1 MATKGGNITTN
12 GTGFREGVS
21 GLDILNALRSSL
33 PSQYATR
40 IPKATRDNLAEYGQ
54 ALKDYPVIMNK
65 WVNVLVNKIGLTVI
79 KNKMWNNKLAEFQ
92 RGDLPVGSTVEE
104 IFVDV
109 VKAKTYVEEPAS
121 DNLGDVFAVNKPD
134 VKVRYHVVNSQLVYP
149 ISISKVNLL
158 QAFNN
163 LPAFEDF
170 ISKVFES
177 VYASANLDEY
187 LQTKQLIQFYMNND
201 SINRFYD
208 VEVDAV
214 VDEDT
219 AKALA
224 TQIRSYSNKIEFM
237 SAKYNYAGVTT
248 HTPKEDQV
256 LLLNSDTEAFMD
268 VNVLAYA
275 FNMEKADPASIV
287 SKVVTLDDFGDD
299 DSTTVAILV
308 DRDWFMIYSQLYQM
322 EEQNNALHLY
332 FNRFL
337 HIWKIYSTSEFAN
350 AIRFTTSEI
359 ERPLTLTPD
368 EATIN
373 AGETLQLE
381 TNLPATFEIDTV
393 GVDEGTTVSSGGLLT
408 IAEAEDVTEIEVTA
422 TSKGDETNTA
432 TGTYTIVPAPA
443 ESNSDSK

>member
-1 MATKGGNITTN
+1 MATKTN
-12 GTGFREGVS
+12 LKTSGTGLRDGVN
-21 GLDILNALRSSL
+21 GIDVLNALRSAL
-33 PSQYATR
+33 PTQYQTR
-40 IPKATRDNLAEYGQ
+40 IPKATRDNLAEYGN

-109 VKAKTYVEEPAS
+109 VKAKTYTEEPES
-121 DNLGDVFAVNKPD
+121 GNLADVFAVNKPD
-134 VKVRYHVVNSQLVYP
+134 VKVRFHVVNSQLVYP
-149 ISISKVNLL
+149 ISISKVNIL

-170 ISKVFES
+170 LTKVFES

-187 LQTKQLIQFYMNND
+187 LQTKQLIQFYMTND

-214 VDEDT
+214 DDEES

-224 TQIRSYSNKIEFM
+224 TQIRSYSNKLEFM

-256 LLLNSDTEAFMD
+256 LLLNTETEAYMD

-287 SKVVTLDDFGDD
+287 SKVVTLDDFGDND
-299 DSTTVAILV
+299 TTTVAILV
-308 DRDWFMIYSQLYQM
+308 DRDWFMIYNQLYQM
-322 EEQNNALHLY
+322 EEQDNALHLY

-337 HIWKIYSTSEFAN
+337 HIWKVYSTSEFAN
-350 AIRFTTSEI
+350 AIRFTTDEI
-359 ERPLTLTPD
+359 ERPLTITPST
-368 EATIN
+368 ATID
-373 AGETLQLE
+373 AGDTLQLE
-381 TNLPATFEIDTV
+381 TNYPASFAIITQ
-393 GVDEGTTVSSGGLLT
+393 GVDEGTTVTSGGLLT
-408 IAEAEDVTEIEVTA
+408 IADEEDVTSIKVTA
-422 TSKGDETNTA
+422 TSKGDNTNTA

-443 ESNSDSK
+443 ESDSDSR

>member
-1 MATKGGNITTN
+1 MATNLKTA
-12 GTGFREGVS
+12 GTGLKNSVN
-21 GLDILNALRSSL
+21 GLDVLNAIRSSL
-33 PSQYATR
+33 PSQYQTR
-40 IPKATRDNLAEYGQ
+40 IPQATRENLAEYGN
-54 ALKDYPVIMNK
+54 ALRDYPVIMNK

-92 RGDLPVGSTVEE
+92 RGDLPVGSTIEE

-109 VKAKTYVEEPAS
+109 VKAKTYTEEPES
-121 DNLGDVFAVNKPD
+121 NNLGDVFAVNKPD

-149 ISISKVNLL
+149 ISISKVNIL

-187 LQTKQLIQFYMNND
+187 LQTKQLIQFYMTND

-208 VEVDAV
+208 VEVSAV
-214 VDEDT
+214 SDEAT

-224 TQIRSYSNKIEFM
+224 TQIRSYSNKLEFM

-275 FNMEKADPASIV
+275 FNMEKSDPASVV
-287 SKVVTLDDFGDD
+287 SKVVTLDDFGDG

-359 ERPLTLTPD
+359 ERPLTITPST
-368 EATIN
+368 ATIN
-373 AGETLQLE
+373 AGEKLQLE
-381 TNLPATFEIDTV
+381 TNLPATFAITTS
-393 GVDEGTTVSSGGLLT
+393 GIDEGTTVSSTGLLT
-408 IAEAEDVTEIEVTA
+408 IAEAEDVTSIVVTA
-422 TSKGDETNTA
+422 TSTGDNTNTA

-443 ESNSDSK
+443 EDSNS

>member
-1 MATKGGNITTN
+1 MATKSGNIVTS
-12 GTGFREGVS
+12 GTGLRDGVT
-21 GLDILNALRSSL
+21 GLDVLNALRSSL
-33 PSQYATR
+33 PSQYQSRIPVATR
-40 IPKATRDNLAEYGQ
+40 QNLAQYGQ
-54 ALKDYPVIMNK
+54 ALRDYPVIMNK

-109 VKAKTYVEEPAS
+109 VKAKTYTEEPAS
-121 DNLGDVFAVNKPD
+121 GNLGDVFAVNKPD

-149 ISISKVNLL
+149 ISISKVNIL

-170 ISKVFES
+170 ISKIFES

-187 LQTKQLIQFYMNND
+187 LQTKQLIQFFMTND

-208 VEVDAV
+208 VEVSAV
-214 VDEDT
+214 TNEAT

-287 SKVVTLDDFGDD
+287 SKVVTLDDFGDG

-359 ERPLTLTPD
+359 ERPLTLTPST
-368 EATIN
+368 ATIN

-381 TNLPATFEIDTV
+381 TNYPATFAIITSGIDS
-393 GVDEGTTVSSGGLLT
+393 GTTVSDTGLLT
-408 IAEAEDVTEIEVTA
+408 IADDEDVTQIKVTA
-422 TSKGDETNTA
+422 TSTGDNTNTV

-443 ESNSDSK
+443 ESNS

>member
-1 MATKGGNITTN
+1 MATKTN
-12 GTGFREGVS
+12 LKTSGTGLRDDVNGIKV
-21 GLDILNALRSSL
+21 LNALRSAL
-33 PSQYATR
+33 PTQYQTR
-40 IPKATRDNLAEYGQ
+40 IPKATRDNLAEYGN

-109 VKAKTYVEEPAS
+109 VKAKTYTEEPES
-121 DNLGDVFAVNKPD
+121 GNLADVFAVNKPD
-134 VKVRYHVVNSQLVYP
+134 VKVRFHVVNSQLVYP
-149 ISISKVNLL
+149 ISISKVNIL

-170 ISKVFES
+170 LTKVFES

-187 LQTKQLIQFYMNND
+187 LQTKQLIQFYMTND

-214 VDEDT
+214 DDEES

-224 TQIRSYSNKIEFM
+224 TQIRSYSNKLEFM

-256 LLLNSDTEAFMD
+256 LLLNTETEAYMD

-287 SKVVTLDDFGDD
+287 SKVVTLDDFGDND
-299 DSTTVAILV
+299 TTTVAILV
-308 DRDWFMIYSQLYQM
+308 DRDWFMIYNQLYQM
-322 EEQNNALHLY
+322 EEQDNALHLY

-337 HIWKIYSTSEFAN
+337 HIWKVYSTSEFAN
-350 AIRFTTSEI
+350 AIRFTTDEI
-359 ERPLTLTPD
+359 ERPLTITPST
-368 EATIN
+368 ATID
-373 AGETLQLE
+373 AGDTLQLE
-381 TNLPATFEIDTV
+381 TNYPASFAIITQ
-393 GVDEGTTVSSGGLLT
+393 GVDEGTTVTSGGLLT
-408 IAEAEDVTEIEVTA
+408 IADEEDVTSIKVTA
-422 TSKGDETNTA
+422 TSTGDNTNTA

-443 ESNSDSK
+443 ESDSDSR

>member
-1 MATKGGNITTN
+1 MATNLKTAGTGLKN
-12 GTGFREGVS
+12 GTT
-21 GLDILNALRSSL
+21 GLDVLNALRNAL
-33 PSQYATR
+33 PSNYANR
-40 IPKATRDNLAEYGQ
+40 IPEATKESLSAYGK

-104 IFVDV
+104 IFIDV
-109 VKAKTYVEEPAS
+109 VKAKTYTEEPAS

-134 VKVRYHVVNSQLVYP
+134 VKVRFHIVNSQLVYP
-149 ISISKVNLL
+149 ISISKVNIL

-170 ISKVFES
+170 LTKVFES

-187 LQTKQLIQFYMNND
+187 LQTKQLIQFYATSD
-201 SINRFYD
+201 SINRFFD
-208 VEVDAV
+208 VEVSAV
-214 VDEDT
+214 SDEAT

-224 TQIRSYSNKIEFM
+224 TKIRAYSNKLEFM
-237 SAKYNYAGVTT
+237 SNKYNYAGVTT

-256 LLLNSDTEAFMD
+256 LLINTDTEAYMD

-275 FNMEKADPASIV
+275 FNMEKADPSAIV
-287 SKVVTLDDFGDD
+287 SKVVTLDDFGSDED
-299 DSTTVAILV
+299 TATQAILV

-337 HIWKIYSTSEFAN
+337 HIWKVYSTSEFAN
-350 AIRFTTSEI
+350 AVRFTT
-359 ERPLTLTPD
+359 TPVVNED
-368 EATIN
+368 SGSGNESGT
-373 AGETLQLE
+373 GE
-381 TNLPATFEIDTV
+381 
-393 GVDEGTTVSSGGLLT
+393 
-408 IAEAEDVTEIEVTA
+408 
-422 TSKGDETNTA
+422 
-432 TGTYTIVPAPA
+432 
-443 ESNSDSK
+443 

>member
-1 MATKGGNITTN
+1 MATNIKTS
-12 GTGFREGVS
+12 GTGLKSGVS
-21 GLDILNALRSSL
+21 GIDVLNALRSSL
-33 PSQYATR
+33 PSQYQTR
-40 IPKATRDNLAEYGQ
+40 IPQATRENLADYGN
-54 ALKDYPVIMNK
+54 ALRDYPVIMNK

-92 RGDLPVGSTVEE
+92 RGDLPVGSTIEE

-109 VKAKTYVEEPAS
+109 VKAKTYAEEPES
-121 DNLGDVFAVNKPD
+121 GNLGDVFAVNKPD

-149 ISISKVNLL
+149 ISISKVNIL

-170 ISKVFES
+170 ISKIFES

-187 LQTKQLIQFYMNND
+187 LQTKQLIQFYMTND

-208 VEVDAV
+208 VEVSAV
-214 VDEDT
+214 TNEAT

-224 TQIRSYSNKIEFM
+224 TQIRAYSNKIEFM

-256 LLLNSDTEAFMD
+256 LLLNSDTEAYMD

-275 FNMEKADPASIV
+275 FNMEKADVSAVV
-287 SKVVTLDDFGDD
+287 SKVVTLDDFGDG

-359 ERPLTLTPD
+359 ERPLTITPD
-368 EATIN
+368 EATID

-381 TNLPATFEIDTV
+381 TNYPATFAITTA
-393 GVDEGTTVSSGGLLT
+393 GVDSGTTVSETGLLT
-408 IAEAEDVTEIEVTA
+408 IADDEDVTEIEVTA
-422 TSKGDETNTA
+422 TSTGDNTNTA

-443 ESNSDSK
+443 ESNNR

>member
-1 MATKGGNITTN
+1 MAKSTSLKTN
-12 GTGFREGVS
+12 GTGLRNNVNGIDV
-21 GLDILNALRSSL
+21 LNALRNAL
-33 PSQYATR
+33 PTSYASRIPQATR
-40 IPKATRDNLAEYGQ
+40 ENLAEYGN
-54 ALKDYPVIMNK
+54 ALREYPVIMNK

-109 VKAKTYVEEPAS
+109 VKAKTYSEEPETG
-121 DNLGDVFAVNKPD
+121 NLADVFAINKPD
-134 VKVRYHVVNSQLVYP
+134 VKVRFHIVNSQLVYP
-149 ISISKVNLL
+149 ISISKVNIL

-170 ISKVFES
+170 LTKVFES

-187 LQTKQLIQFYMNND
+187 LQTKQLIQFYLTND

-208 VEVDAV
+208 IEVSAV
-214 VDEDT
+214 SDEST

-224 TQIRSYSNKIEFM
+224 TTIRAYSNKLEFM

-256 LLLNSDTEAFMD
+256 LLLNTDTEAYMD

-275 FNMEKADPASIV
+275 FNMEKADPSAVV

-359 ERPLTLTPD
+359 ERPLTITPD

-373 AGETLQLE
+373 AGESLQLT
-381 TNLPATFEIDTV
+381 TNLPATFAITTV
-393 GVDEGTTVSSGGLLT
+393 GVDEGTTITSGGLLT
-408 IAEAEDVTEIEVTA
+408 IAEAEDLTEIEITA
-422 TSKGDETNTA
+422 TSTGDNTNTA

-443 ESNSDSK
+443 TNDSDSR

>member
-1 MATKGGNITTN
+1 MAGSTNLKTDGTGLKNGVTGLDVLKAIRNALPANYANRIPEATK
-12 GTGFREGVS
+12 
-21 GLDILNALRSSL
+21 
-33 PSQYATR
+33 
-40 IPKATRDNLAEYGQ
+40 DNLAEYAQ

-104 IFVDV
+104 IFVDL
-109 VKAKTYVEEPAS
+109 VKAKTYTDEPAS

-134 VKVRYHVVNSQLVYP
+134 VKVRFHIVNSQLVYP
-149 ISISKVNLL
+149 ISISKVNIL

-170 ISKVFES
+170 LSKVFES

-187 LQTKQLIQFYMNND
+187 LQTKQLIQFYATND
-201 SINRFYD
+201 DINRFFD
-208 VEVDAV
+208 VEVSAV
-214 VDEDT
+214 SDEAT

-224 TQIRSYSNKIEFM
+224 TKIRAYSNKLEFM
-237 SAKYNYAGVTT
+237 SNKYNYAGVTT

-256 LLLNSDTEAFMD
+256 LLINTDTEAYMD

-275 FNMEKADPASIV
+275 FNMEKADPSAIV
-287 SKVVTLDDFGDD
+287 SKGVTLDDFGDESD
-299 DSTTVAILV
+299 TATQAILV

-337 HIWKIYSTSEFAN
+337 HIWKVYSTSEFAN
-350 AIRFTTSEI
+350 AVRFTT
-359 ERPLTLTPD
+359 TPVVN
-368 EATIN
+368 E
-373 AGETLQLE
+373 
-381 TNLPATFEIDTV
+381 
-393 GVDEGTTVSSGGLLT
+393 
-408 IAEAEDVTEIEVTA
+408 
-422 TSKGDETNTA
+422 
-432 TGTYTIVPAPA
+432 
-443 ESNSDSK
+443 ESNDGE

>member
-1 MATKGGNITTN
+1 MATNLKTA
-12 GTGFREGVS
+12 GTGLKNSVN
-21 GLDILNALRSSL
+21 GLDVLNAIRSSL
-33 PSQYATR
+33 PSQYQTR
-40 IPKATRDNLAEYGQ
+40 IPQATRENLAEYGN
-54 ALKDYPVIMNK
+54 ALRDYPVIMNK

-92 RGDLPVGSTVEE
+92 RGDLPVGSTIEE

-109 VKAKTYVEEPAS
+109 VKAKTYTEEPES
-121 DNLGDVFAVNKPD
+121 NNLGDVFAVNKPD

-149 ISISKVNLL
+149 ISISKVNIL

-187 LQTKQLIQFYMNND
+187 LQTKQLIQFYMTND

-208 VEVDAV
+208 VEVSAV
-214 VDEDT
+214 SDEAT

-224 TQIRSYSNKIEFM
+224 TQIRSYSNKLEFM

-275 FNMEKADPASIV
+275 FNMEKSDPASVV
-287 SKVVTLDDFGDD
+287 SKVVTLDDFGDG

-359 ERPLTLTPD
+359 ERPLTITPST
-368 EATIN
+368 ATIN

-381 TNLPATFEIDTV
+381 TNLPATFAITTQ
-393 GVDEGTTVSSGGLLT
+393 GVDEGTTVSNTGLLT
-408 IAEAEDVTEIEVTA
+408 IAEAEDVTSIVVTA
-422 TSKGDETNTA
+422 TSTGDNTNTA
-432 TGTYTIVPAPA
+432 TGTYTIVPA
-443 ESNSDSK
+443 EDSNS

>member
-1 MATKGGNITTN
+1 MAGNLKTN
-12 GTGFREGVS
+12 GTGLKSGTT
-21 GLDILNALRSSL
+21 GLDVLNAIRSAL
-33 PSQYATR
+33 PSNYSNR
-40 IPKATRDNLAEYGQ
+40 IPEATKENLQAYGK

-65 WVNVLVNKIGLTVI
+65 WVNVLINKIGLTVI

-121 DNLGDVFAVNKPD
+121 DNLADVFAVNKPD
-134 VKVRYHVVNSQLVYP
+134 VKVRFHIVNSQLVYP
-149 ISISKVNLL
+149 ISISKVNIL

-170 ISKVFES
+170 LSKVFES

-187 LQTKQLIQFYMNND
+187 LQTKQLIQLYATND
-201 SINRFYD
+201 SINRFFD
-208 VEVDAV
+208 VEVSAV
-214 VDEDT
+214 SDEAT

-224 TQIRSYSNKIEFM
+224 TKIRAYSNKLEFM
-237 SAKYNYAGVTT
+237 SNKYNYAGVTT

-256 LLLNSDTEAFMD
+256 LLINTDTEAYMD

-275 FNMEKADPASIV
+275 FNMEKADPSAIV
-287 SKVVTLDDFGDD
+287 SKVVTLDDFGDEED
-299 DSTTVAILV
+299 TATQAILV

-350 AIRFTTSEI
+350 AVRFTT
-359 ERPLTLTPD
+359 TPV
-368 EATIN
+368 IN
-373 AGETLQLE
+373 E
-381 TNLPATFEIDTV
+381 DT
-393 GVDEGTTVSSGGLLT
+393 
-408 IAEAEDVTEIEVTA
+408 
-422 TSKGDETNTA
+422 GDDTGDDTGTNTGDS
-432 TGTYTIVPAPA
+432 TGDNNTNTDG
-443 ESNSDSK
+443 E

>member
-1 MATKGGNITTN
+1 MATNLKTA
-12 GTGFREGVS
+12 GTGLKNSVS
-21 GLDILNALRSSL
+21 GLDVLNAIRSSL
-33 PSQYATR
+33 PSQYQTR
-40 IPKATRDNLAEYGQ
+40 IPQATRENLAEYGN
-54 ALKDYPVIMNK
+54 ALRDYPVIMNK

-92 RGDLPVGSTVEE
+92 RGDLPVGSTIEE

-109 VKAKTYVEEPAS
+109 VKAKTYTEEPETN
-121 DNLGDVFAVNKPD
+121 NLGDVFAVNKPD

-149 ISISKVNLL
+149 ISISKVNIL

-187 LQTKQLIQFYMNND
+187 LQTKQLIQFYMTND

-208 VEVDAV
+208 VEVSAV
-214 VDEDT
+214 SDEAT

-224 TQIRSYSNKIEFM
+224 TQIRAYSNKIEFM

-256 LLLNSDTEAFMD
+256 LLLNSDTEAYMD

-275 FNMEKADPASIV
+275 FNMEKADPSAVV
-287 SKVVTLDDFGDD
+287 SKVVTLDDFGDG

-359 ERPLTLTPD
+359 ERPLTITPST
-368 EATIN
+368 ATIN

-381 TNLPATFEIDTV
+381 TNLEATFAITTQ
-393 GVDEGTTVSSGGLLT
+393 GVDEGTTVSSTGLLT
-408 IAEAEDVTEIEVTA
+408 IAEAEDVTSIVVTA
-422 TSKGDETNTA
+422 TSTGDSTNTA
-432 TGTYTIVPAPA
+432 TGTYTIVPA
-443 ESNSDSK
+443 ESDSNS

>member
-1 MATKGGNITTN
+1 MATNLKTA
-12 GTGFREGVS
+12 GTGLKNSVN
-21 GLDILNALRSSL
+21 GLDVLNAIRSSL
-33 PSQYATR
+33 PSQYQTR
-40 IPKATRDNLAEYGQ
+40 IPQATRENLAEYGN
-54 ALKDYPVIMNK
+54 ALRDYPVIMNK

-92 RGDLPVGSTVEE
+92 RGDLPVGSTIEE

-109 VKAKTYVEEPAS
+109 VKAKTYTEEPES
-121 DNLGDVFAVNKPD
+121 NNLGDVFAVNKPD

-149 ISISKVNLL
+149 ISISKVNIL

-187 LQTKQLIQFYMNND
+187 LQTKQLIQFYMTND

-208 VEVDAV
+208 VEVSAV
-214 VDEDT
+214 SDEAT

-224 TQIRSYSNKIEFM
+224 TQIRSYSNKLEFM

-275 FNMEKADPASIV
+275 FNMEKSDPASVV
-287 SKVVTLDDFGDD
+287 SKVVTLDDFGDG

-359 ERPLTLTPD
+359 ERPLTITPST
-368 EATIN
+368 ATIN

-381 TNLPATFEIDTV
+381 TNLPATFAITTQ
-393 GVDEGTTVSSGGLLT
+393 GVDEGTTVSSTGLLT
-408 IAEAEDVTEIEVTA
+408 IAEAEDVTSIVVTA
-422 TSKGDETNTA
+422 TSTGDNTNTA
-432 TGTYTIVPAPA
+432 TGTYTIVPA
-443 ESNSDSK
+443 ESDSNS

>member
-1 MATKGGNITTN
+1 MATNLKTS
-12 GTGFREGVS
+12 GTGLKANINGIDV
-21 GLDILNALRSSL
+21 LNALRSSL
-33 PSQYATR
+33 PSQYQTR
-40 IPKATRDNLAEYGQ
+40 IPQATRTNLAQYGN
-54 ALKDYPVIMNK
+54 ALRDYPVIMNK

-92 RGDLPVGSTVEE
+92 RGDLPVGSTIEE

-109 VKAKTYVEEPAS
+109 VKAKTYAEEPES
-121 DNLGDVFAVNKPD
+121 GNLGDVFAVNKPD

-149 ISISKVNLL
+149 ISISKVNIL

-187 LQTKQLIQFYMNND
+187 LQTKQLIQFYMTND

-208 VEVDAV
+208 VEVSAV
-214 VDEDT
+214 NSEAT

-275 FNMEKADPASIV
+275 FNMEKADPSAIV
-287 SKVVTLDDFGDD
+287 NKVVTLDDFGDG

-359 ERPLTLTPD
+359 ERPLTITPST
-368 EATIN
+368 ATID
-373 AGETLQLE
+373 AGDTLQLE
-381 TNLPATFEIDTV
+381 TNYPATFAIITQ
-393 GVDEGTTVSSGGLLT
+393 GVDSGTTVSNTGLLT
-408 IAEAEDVTEIEVTA
+408 IADDEDVTTIKVTA
-422 TSKGDETNTA
+422 TSSGDNTNTA

-443 ESNSDSK
+443 ENNNNR

>member
-1 MATKGGNITTN
+1 MATNLKTA
-12 GTGFREGVS
+12 GTGLRNSVN
-21 GLDILNALRSSL
+21 GLDVLNAIRSSL
-33 PSQYATR
+33 PSQYQTR
-40 IPKATRDNLAEYGQ
+40 IPQATRENLAEYGN
-54 ALKDYPVIMNK
+54 ALRDYPVIMNK

-92 RGDLPVGSTVEE
+92 RGDLPVGSTIEE

-109 VKAKTYVEEPAS
+109 VKAKTYTEEPES
-121 DNLGDVFAVNKPD
+121 NNLGDVYAVNKPD

-149 ISISKVNLL
+149 ISISKVNIL

-187 LQTKQLIQFYMNND
+187 LQTKQLIQFYMTND
-201 SINRFYD
+201 NINRFYD
-208 VEVDAV
+208 VEVSAV
-214 VDEDT
+214 SDEAT

-224 TQIRSYSNKIEFM
+224 TQIRSYSNKLEFM

-275 FNMEKADPASIV
+275 FNMEKSDPASVV
-287 SKVVTLDDFGDD
+287 SKVVTLDDFGDG

-359 ERPLTLTPD
+359 ERPLTITPST
-368 EATIN
+368 ATIN

-381 TNLPATFEIDTV
+381 TNLPATFAITTS
-393 GVDEGTTVSSGGLLT
+393 GVDEGTTVSSTGLLT
-408 IAEAEDVTEIEVTA
+408 IAEAEDVTSIVVTA
-422 TSKGDETNTA
+422 TSTGDNTNTA

-443 ESNSDSK
+443 EDSNS

>member
-1 MATKGGNITTN
+1 MATNLKTN
-12 GTGFREGVS
+12 GTGLKNSVN
-21 GLDILNALRSSL
+21 GLDVLNAIRNALPTTYSS
-33 PSQYATR
+33 R
-40 IPKATRDNLAEYGQ
+40 IPEATKENLAEYGN
-54 ALKDYPVIMNK
+54 ALKEYPVIMNK

-109 VKAKTYVEEPAS
+109 VKAKTYTEEPAS
-121 DNLGDVFAVNKPD
+121 DNLADVFAVNKPD
-134 VKVRYHVVNSQLVYP
+134 VKVRFHIVNSQLVYP
-149 ISISKVNLL
+149 ISISKVNIL

-170 ISKVFES
+170 LTKVFES

-187 LQTKQLIQFYMNND
+187 LQTKQLIQFYMTND
-201 SINRFYD
+201 SINRFFD

-214 VDEDT
+214 TDEDS

-224 TQIRSYSNKIEFM
+224 TTIRSYSNKLEFM

-256 LLLNSDTEAFMD
+256 LLLSSDTEALMS
-268 VNVLAYA
+268 VEVLAYA
-275 FNMEKADPASIV
+275 FNMEKADVNAVV
-287 SKVVTLDDFGDD
+287 SKVVTLDDFGDGD
-299 DSTTVAILV
+299 ESTIAILV

-350 AIRFTTSEI
+350 AIRFTTSVI
-359 ERPLTLTPD
+359 ESPLTITPST
-368 EATIN
+368 ATID
-373 AGETLQLE
+373 AGDTLQLE
-381 TNLPATFEIDTV
+381 TNYPATFAITTV
-393 GVDEGTTVSSGGLLT
+393 GVDSDTTVSETGLLS
-408 IAEAEDVTEIEVTA
+408 IADDEDVTTIKVTA
-422 TSKGDETNTA
+422 TSTGDNTNTA
-432 TGTYTIVPAPA
+432 EGTYTIVPAPA
-443 ESNSDSK
+443 ENNNNR

>member
-1 MATKGGNITTN
+1 MATKSGNIATS
-12 GTGFREGVS
+12 GTGLKSGVT
-21 GLDILNALRSSL
+21 GLDVLNALRSSL
-33 PSQYATR
+33 PSQYQTR
-40 IPKATRDNLAEYGQ
+40 IPQATRENLAEYGQ
-54 ALKDYPVIMNK
+54 ALRDYPVIMNK

-104 IFVDV
+104 IFVDL
-109 VKAKTYVEEPAS
+109 VKAKTYAEEPES

-134 VKVRYHVVNSQLVYP
+134 VKVRYHIVNSQLVYP
-149 ISISKVNLL
+149 ISISKVNIL

-187 LQTKQLIQFYMNND
+187 LQTKQLIQFYMTND

-208 VEVDAV
+208 VEVSAV
-214 VDEDT
+214 TDEAT

-275 FNMEKADPASIV
+275 FNMEKADPSAIV
-287 SKVVTLDDFGDD
+287 SKVVTLDDFGDG
-299 DSTTVAILV
+299 DSTTVALLV

-359 ERPLTLTPD
+359 ERPLTITPST
-368 EATIN
+368 ATIN

-381 TNLPATFEIDTV
+381 TNLPATFAITTQ
-393 GVDEGTTVSSGGLLT
+393 GVDEGTTVSSSGLLT
-408 IAEAEDVTEIEVTA
+408 IAEGEDVTSISVTA
-422 TSKGDETNTA
+422 TSTGDNTNTA
-432 TGTYTIVPAPA
+432 TGTYTIVPVSSG
-443 ESNSDSK
+443 E

>member
-1 MATKGGNITTN
+1 MATRNTN
-12 GTGFREGVS
+12 LKTDGTGLKNSVN
-21 GLDILNALRSSL
+21 GLTVLNAIRNSL
-33 PSQYATR
+33 PANYANR
-40 IPKATRDNLAEYGQ
+40 IPEATKENLASYAQ

-92 RGDLPVGSTVEE
+92 RGDLPVGSTIEE

-109 VKAKTYVEEPAS
+109 VKAKTYTEEPAS
-121 DNLGDVFAVNKPD
+121 NNLGDVFAVNKPD
-134 VKVRYHVVNSQLVYP
+134 VKVRFHIVNSQLVYP
-149 ISISKVNLL
+149 ISISKVNIL

-170 ISKVFES
+170 LSKVFES

-187 LQTKQLIQFYMNND
+187 LQTKQLIKFYATNSN
-201 SINRFYD
+201 INRFFD
-208 VEVDAV
+208 VAV
-214 VDEDT
+214 SAVSDEAT

-224 TQIRSYSNKIEFM
+224 TKIRAYSNKLEFM
-237 SAKYNYAGVTT
+237 SNKYNYAGVTT

-256 LLLNSDTEAFMD
+256 LLINTDTEAFMD

-275 FNMEKADPASIV
+275 FNMEKADPSAIV
-287 SKVVTLDDFGDD
+287 SKVVTLDDFGDESD
-299 DSTTVAILV
+299 TATQAILV

-337 HIWKIYSTSEFAN
+337 HIWKVYSTSEFAN
-350 AIRFTTSEI
+350 AVRFTTTVV
-359 ERPLTLTPD
+359 ERPLSITPST
-368 EATIN
+368 ATIN

-381 TNLPATFEIDTV
+381 TNLPATFAITTQ
-393 GVDEGTTVSSGGLLT
+393 GVDSGTTVSSTGLLT
-408 IAEAEDVTEIEVTA
+408 IAEGEDVTSITVTA
-422 TSKGDETNTA
+422 TSTGDNTNTA
-432 TGTYTIVPAPA
+432 TGTYTIVPVSSG
-443 ESNSDSK
+443 E

>member
-1 MATKGGNITTN
+1 MATKSGNIATS
-12 GTGFREGVS
+12 GTGLKAGIS
-21 GLDILNALRSSL
+21 GLDVLNALRTSL
-33 PSQYATR
+33 PSQYQTR
-40 IPKATRDNLAEYGQ
+40 IPVATRENLAAYGQ
-54 ALKDYPVIMNK
+54 ALRDYPVIMNK

-109 VKAKTYVEEPAS
+109 VKAKTYTEEPAS

-134 VKVRYHVVNSQLVYP
+134 VKVRYHIVNSQLVYP
-149 ISISKVNLL
+149 ISISKVNIL

-187 LQTKQLIQFYMNND
+187 LQTKQLIQFYMTND

-208 VEVDAV
+208 VEVSAV
-214 VDEDT
+214 TNEAT

-275 FNMEKADPASIV
+275 FNMEKADPSAIV
-287 SKVVTLDDFGDD
+287 SKVVTLDDFGDG

-359 ERPLTLTPD
+359 ERPLTITPST
-368 EATIN
+368 ATID
-373 AGETLQLE
+373 AGDTLQLE
-381 TNLPATFEIDTV
+381 TNYPATFAIITQ
-393 GVDEGTTVSSGGLLT
+393 GVDSDTTVSDTGLLT
-408 IAEAEDVTEIEVTA
+408 IADDEDVTTIKVTA
-422 TSKGDETNTA
+422 TSTGDNTNTA

-443 ESNSDSK
+443 ENNSR

>member
-1 MATKGGNITTN
+1 MAGNLRTN
-12 GTGFREGVS
+12 GTGLRS
-21 GLDILNALRSSL
+21 TTTGLDVLNAIRSALPSNYANRIPEATKENLQAYGNALR
-33 PSQYATR
+33 
-40 IPKATRDNLAEYGQ
+40 
-54 ALKDYPVIMNK
+54 DYPVIMNK
-65 WVNVLVNKIGLTVI
+65 WVNVLINKIGLTVI

-121 DNLGDVFAVNKPD
+121 DNLADVFAVNKPD
-134 VKVRYHVVNSQLVYP
+134 VKVRFHIVNSQLVYP
-149 ISISKVNLL
+149 ISISKVNIL

-170 ISKVFES
+170 LSKVFES

-187 LQTKQLIQFYMNND
+187 LQTKQLIQFYMTND
-201 SINRFYD
+201 DINRFYD

-214 VDEDT
+214 EDEAS

-224 TQIRSYSNKIEFM
+224 TTIRSYSNKLEFM
-237 SAKYNYAGVTT
+237 SNKYNYAGVTT

-256 LLLNSDTEAFMD
+256 LLINTDTEAYMD

-275 FNMEKADPASIV
+275 FNMEKADPSAIV
-287 SKVVTLDDFGDD
+287 SKVVTLDDFGDEED
-299 DSTTVAILV
+299 TTTQAILV

-337 HIWKIYSTSEFAN
+337 HIWKVYSTSEFAN
-350 AIRFTTSEI
+350 AVRFTTTII
-359 ERPLTLTPD
+359 ERPLSIAPST
-368 EATIN
+368 ATIN

-381 TNLPATFEIDTV
+381 TNLPATFEITTA
-393 GVDEGTTVSSGGLLT
+393 GVDEGTTVSSSGLLT
-408 IAEAEDVTEIEVTA
+408 IADDEDVTEIKVTA
-422 TSKGDETNTA
+422 TSTGDETNTA
-432 TGTYTIVPAPA
+432 TGTYTIVPAETDETDTPG
-443 ESNSDSK
+443 E

>member
-1 MATKGGNITTN
+1 MATNLKTS
-12 GTGFREGVS
+12 GTGLKADIN
-21 GLDILNALRSSL
+21 GLDVLNALRSSL
-33 PSQYATR
+33 PSQYQTR
-40 IPKATRDNLAEYGQ
+40 IPQATRENLASYGN

-92 RGDLPVGSTVEE
+92 RGDLPVGSTIEE

-109 VKAKTYVEEPAS
+109 VKAKTYAEEPES
-121 DNLGDVFAVNKPD
+121 GNLGDVFAVNKPD
-134 VKVRYHVVNSQLVYP
+134 VKVRYHIVNSQLVYP
-149 ISISKVNLL
+149 ISISKVNIL

-170 ISKVFES
+170 ISKIFES

-187 LQTKQLIQFYMNND
+187 LQTKQLIQFYMTND

-208 VEVDAV
+208 VEVSAV
-214 VDEDT
+214 TNEAT

-275 FNMEKADPASIV
+275 FNMEKADPSAIV
-287 SKVVTLDDFGDD
+287 NKVVTLDDFGDD
-299 DSTTVAILV
+299 DTTTVAILV

-359 ERPLTLTPD
+359 ERPLTITPST
-368 EATIN
+368 ATID
-373 AGETLQLE
+373 AGDTLQLE
-381 TNLPATFEIDTV
+381 TNYPATFAIITS
-393 GVDEGTTVSSGGLLT
+393 GVDSGTTVSETGLLT
-408 IAEAEDVTEIEVTA
+408 IADDEDVTSIKVTA
-422 TSKGDETNTA
+422 TSSGDNTNTA

-443 ESNSDSK
+443 ENNNNR

>member
-1 MATKGGNITTN
+1 MATKSGNIATN
-12 GTGFREGVS
+12 GTGLKAGVT
-21 GLDILNALRSSL
+21 GIDVLNALRSSL
-33 PSQYATR
+33 PSQYQTR
-40 IPKATRDNLAEYGQ
+40 IPVATRQNLASYGK
-54 ALKDYPVIMNK
+54 ALRDYPVIMNK

-109 VKAKTYVEEPAS
+109 VKAKTYTEEPETG
-121 DNLGDVFAVNKPD
+121 NLGDVFAVNKPD
-134 VKVRYHVVNSQLVYP
+134 VKVRYHIVNSQLVYP
-149 ISISKVNLL
+149 ISISKVNIL

-187 LQTKQLIQFYMNND
+187 LQTKQLIQFYMTND

-208 VEVDAV
+208 VEVSAV
-214 VDEDT
+214 TNEAT

-275 FNMEKADPASIV
+275 FNMEKADPSAIV
-287 SKVVTLDDFGDD
+287 SKVVTLDDFGDG

-359 ERPLTLTPD
+359 ERPLTITPST
-368 EATIN
+368 ATID
-373 AGETLQLE
+373 AGDTLQLE
-381 TNLPATFEIDTV
+381 TNYPATFAIITQ
-393 GVDEGTTVSSGGLLT
+393 GVDSDTTVSNTGLLT
-408 IAEAEDVTEIEVTA
+408 IADDEDVTEIKVTA
-422 TSKGDETNTA
+422 TSTGDNTNTA
-432 TGTYTIVPAPA
+432 TGTYTIVPAPS
-443 ESNSDSK
+443 ENNSR

>member
-1 MATKGGNITTN
+1 MATNLKTS
-12 GTGFREGVS
+12 GTGLKS
-21 GLDILNALRSSL
+21 DINGLDVLNALRSSL
-33 PSQYATR
+33 PSQYQTR
-40 IPKATRDNLAEYGQ
+40 IPQATRENLAAYGN

-92 RGDLPVGSTVEE
+92 RGDLPVGSTIEE

-109 VKAKTYVEEPAS
+109 VKAKTYAEEPES
-121 DNLGDVFAVNKPD
+121 GNLGDVFAVNKPD
-134 VKVRYHVVNSQLVYP
+134 VKVRYHIVNSQLVYP
-149 ISISKVNLL
+149 ISISKVNIL

-170 ISKVFES
+170 ISKIFES

-187 LQTKQLIQFYMNND
+187 LQTKQLIQFYMTND

-208 VEVDAV
+208 VEVSAV
-214 VDEDT
+214 TSEAT

-275 FNMEKADPASIV
+275 FNMEKADPSAIV
-287 SKVVTLDDFGDD
+287 NKVVTLDDFGDGD
-299 DSTTVAILV
+299 TTTVAILV

-359 ERPLTLTPD
+359 ERPLTITPKT
-368 EATIN
+368 ATID
-373 AGETLQLE
+373 AGDTLQLE
-381 TNLPATFEIDTV
+381 TNYPATFAITTV
-393 GVDEGTTVSSGGLLT
+393 GVDSGTTVSETGLLT
-408 IAEAEDVTEIEVTA
+408 IADDEDVTTIKVTA
-422 TSKGDETNTA
+422 TSTGDNTNTA
-432 TGTYTIVPAPA
+432 EGTYTIVPAPA
-443 ESNSDSK
+443 ESDSK

>member
-1 MATKGGNITTN
+1 MATNLKTS
-12 GTGFREGVS
+12 GTGLKS
-21 GLDILNALRSSL
+21 DINGLDVLNALRTSL
-33 PSQYATR
+33 PSQYQTR
-40 IPKATRDNLAEYGQ
+40 IPEATRENLALYGN

-92 RGDLPVGSTVEE
+92 RGDLPVGSTIEE

-109 VKAKTYVEEPAS
+109 VKAKTYAEEPAS

-134 VKVRYHVVNSQLVYP
+134 VKVRYHIVNSQLVYP
-149 ISISKVNLL
+149 ISISKVNIL
-158 QAFNN
+158 QAFTN

-170 ISKVFES
+170 ISKIFES

-187 LQTKQLIQFYMNND
+187 LQTKQLIQFYMTND

-208 VEVDAV
+208 VEVSAV
-214 VDEDT
+214 TNEAT

-224 TQIRSYSNKIEFM
+224 TQIRAYSNKIEFM

-256 LLLNSDTEAFMD
+256 LLLNSDVEAFMD
-268 VNVLAYA
+268 VNILAYA
-275 FNMEKADPASIV
+275 FNMEKASPSAV
-287 SKVVTLDDFGDD
+287 VNKVVTLDDFGDGD
-299 DSTTVAILV
+299 TTTVAILV
-308 DRDWFMIYSQLYQM
+308 DKDWFMIYSQLYQM

-359 ERPLTLTPD
+359 ERPLTITPKT
-368 EATIN
+368 ATID
-373 AGETLQLE
+373 AGDTLQLE
-381 TNLPATFEIDTV
+381 TNYPASFAITTV
-393 GVDEGTTVSSGGLLT
+393 GIDSDTTVSETGLLT
-408 IAEAEDVTEIEVTA
+408 IAEDEDVTTIKVTA
-422 TSKGDETNTA
+422 TSTGDNTNTA
-432 TGTYTIVPAPA
+432 EGTYTIVPAPA
-443 ESNSDSK
+443 ENDSK

>member
-1 MATKGGNITTN
+1 MATRNTN
-12 GTGFREGVS
+12 LKTEGTGLRNSVN
-21 GLDILNALRSSL
+21 GLTVLNAIRNSL
-33 PSQYATR
+33 PANYANR
-40 IPKATRDNLAEYGQ
+40 IPEATKENLASYAQ

-92 RGDLPVGSTVEE
+92 RGDLPVGSTIEE

-109 VKAKTYVEEPAS
+109 VKAKTYTEEPAS

-134 VKVRYHVVNSQLVYP
+134 VKVRFHIVNSQLVYP
-149 ISISKVNLL
+149 ISISKVNIL

-170 ISKVFES
+170 LSKVFES

-187 LQTKQLIQFYMNND
+187 LQTKQLIQFYATND
-201 SINRFYD
+201 NVNRFFD
-208 VEVDAV
+208 VEVSAV
-214 VDEDT
+214 TDEST

-224 TQIRSYSNKIEFM
+224 TKIRAYSNKLEFM
-237 SAKYNYAGVTT
+237 SNKYNYAGVTT

-256 LLLNSDTEAFMD
+256 LLINTDTEAFMD

-275 FNMEKADPASIV
+275 FNMEKADPSAIV
-287 SKVVTLDDFGDD
+287 SKVVTLDDFGDESD
-299 DSTTVAILV
+299 TATQAILV

-337 HIWKIYSTSEFAN
+337 HIWKVYSTSEFAN
-350 AIRFTTSEI
+350 AVRFTTTVV
-359 ERPLTLTPD
+359 ERPLTITPST
-368 EATIN
+368 ATIN
-373 AGETLQLE
+373 AGKTLQLE
-381 TNLPATFEIDTV
+381 TNMPATFAITTQ
-393 GVDEGTTVSSGGLLT
+393 GVDEGTTVSSSGLLT
-408 IAEAEDVTEIEVTA
+408 IAAAEDVTSIVVTA
-422 TSKGDETNTA
+422 TSTGDNTNTA
-432 TGTYTIVPAPA
+432 TGTYTIVPVSSG
-443 ESNSDSK
+443 E

>member
-1 MATKGGNITTN
+1 MARTSTNLKTT
-12 GTGFREGVS
+12 GTGLKSGVS
-21 GLDILNALRSSL
+21 GLDVLNALRNAL
-33 PSQYATR
+33 PTTYASR
-40 IPKATRDNLAEYGQ
+40 IPEATKETLAEYGK

-109 VKAKTYVEEPAS
+109 VKAKTYTEEPES
-121 DNLGDVFAVNKPD
+121 GNLGDVFAVNKPD
-134 VKVRYHVVNSQLVYP
+134 VKVRFHIVNSQLVYP
-149 ISISKVNLL
+149 ISISKVNIL

-170 ISKVFES
+170 LTKVFES

-187 LQTKQLIQFYMNND
+187 LQTKQLIQFYKTSD

-208 VEVDAV
+208 VKVDAV
-214 VDEDT
+214 TDEDS

-224 TQIRSYSNKIEFM
+224 TTIRAYSNKLEFM

-256 LLLNSDTEAFMD
+256 LLLNTDTEAYMD

-275 FNMEKADPASIV
+275 FNMEKADPSAIV
-287 SKVVTLDDFGDD
+287 SKVVTLDDFGGDD
-299 DSTTVAILV
+299 EDTVAVLV

-350 AIRFTTSEI
+350 AIRFTTSVI
-359 ERPLTLTPD
+359 EKPLTITPN

-373 AGETLQLE
+373 AGETLQLT
-381 TNLPATFEIDTV
+381 TNLPATFAITTS
-393 GVDEGTTVSSGGLLT
+393 GVDEGTTISEGGLLT
-408 IAEAEDVTEIEVTA
+408 IAEGEDVTEIEVTA
-422 TSKGDETNTA
+422 TSKGDNTNTA
-432 TGTYTIVPAPA
+432 TGTYTIVPANDG
-443 ESNSDSK
+443 E

>member
-1 MATKGGNITTN
+1 MATKARNLKVT
-12 GTGFREGVS
+12 GTGLREGIGGIEV
-21 GLDILNALRSSL
+21 LNAIRSSL
-33 PSQYATR
+33 PTQYQTR
-40 IPKATRDNLAEYGQ
+40 IPKATRDNLAEYGN

-109 VKAKTYVEEPAS
+109 VKAKTYSEEPAG
-121 DNLGDVFAVNKPD
+121 DNLADVFAVNKPD
-134 VKVRYHVVNSQLVYP
+134 VKVRFHIVNSQLVYP
-149 ISISKVNLL
+149 ISISKVNIL

-170 ISKVFES
+170 LSKVFES

-187 LQTKQLIQFYMNND
+187 IQTKQLIQFYMTND

-208 VEVDAV
+208 VEVSAV
-214 VDEDT
+214 TNEAT

-224 TQIRSYSNKIEFM
+224 TTIRAYSNKLEFM

-256 LLLNSDTEAFMD
+256 LLLNTDTEAYMD

-299 DSTTVAILV
+299 DSSTVAILV

-350 AIRFTTSEI
+350 AVRFTTSII

-368 EATIN
+368 EATLD
-373 AGETLQLE
+373 AGDTLQLE
-381 TNLPATFEIDTV
+381 TNLPATFAITTQ
-393 GVDEGTTVSSGGLLT
+393 GVDEGTTVSSSGLLT
-408 IAEAEDVTEIEVTA
+408 IADDEDVEEIEVTA
-422 TSKGDETNTA
+422 TSKGDNTNTA

-443 ESNSDSK
+443 DNNSK

>member
-1 MATKGGNITTN
+1 MAGSTNLKTDGTGLKNGVTGLDVLKAIRNALPANYANRIPEATK
-12 GTGFREGVS
+12 
-21 GLDILNALRSSL
+21 
-33 PSQYATR
+33 
-40 IPKATRDNLAEYGQ
+40 DNLAQYAQ

-104 IFVDV
+104 IFVDL
-109 VKAKTYVEEPAS
+109 VKAKTYTEEPAN

-134 VKVRYHVVNSQLVYP
+134 VKVRFHIVNSQLVYP
-149 ISISKVNLL
+149 ISISKVNIL

-170 ISKVFES
+170 LSKVFES

-187 LQTKQLIQFYMNND
+187 LQTKQLIQFYATND
-201 SINRFYD
+201 DINRFFD
-208 VEVDAV
+208 VEVSAV
-214 VDEDT
+214 SDEAT

-224 TQIRSYSNKIEFM
+224 TKIRAYSNKLEFM
-237 SAKYNYAGVTT
+237 SNKYNYAGVTT

-256 LLLNSDTEAFMD
+256 LLINTDTEAYMD

-275 FNMEKADPASIV
+275 FNMEKADPSAIV
-287 SKVVTLDDFGDD
+287 SKVVTLDDFGDESD
-299 DSTTVAILV
+299 TATQAILV

-337 HIWKIYSTSEFAN
+337 HIWKVYSTSEFAN
-350 AIRFTTSEI
+350 AVRFTT
-359 ERPLTLTPD
+359 TPVVN
-368 EATIN
+368 E
-373 AGETLQLE
+373 
-381 TNLPATFEIDTV
+381 
-393 GVDEGTTVSSGGLLT
+393 
-408 IAEAEDVTEIEVTA
+408 
-422 TSKGDETNTA
+422 
-432 TGTYTIVPAPA
+432 
-443 ESNSDSK
+443 ESNDGE

>member
-1 MATKGGNITTN
+1 MATNLKTS
-12 GTGFREGVS
+12 GTGLKS
-21 GLDILNALRSSL
+21 DINGLDVLNALRSSL
-33 PSQYATR
+33 PSQYQTR
-40 IPKATRDNLAEYGQ
+40 IPQATRENLASYGN

-92 RGDLPVGSTVEE
+92 RGDLPVGSTIEE

-109 VKAKTYVEEPAS
+109 VKAKTYAEEPES
-121 DNLGDVFAVNKPD
+121 GNLGDVFAVNKPD
-134 VKVRYHVVNSQLVYP
+134 VKVRYHIVNSQLVYP
-149 ISISKVNLL
+149 ISISKVNIL

-170 ISKVFES
+170 ISKIFES

-187 LQTKQLIQFYMNND
+187 LQTKQLIQFYMTND

-208 VEVDAV
+208 VEVSAV
-214 VDEDT
+214 TNEAT

-275 FNMEKADPASIV
+275 FNMEKADPSAIV
-287 SKVVTLDDFGDD
+287 NKVVTLDDFGDG

-359 ERPLTLTPD
+359 ERPLTITPKT
-368 EATIN
+368 ATID
-373 AGETLQLE
+373 AGDTLQLE
-381 TNLPATFEIDTV
+381 TNYPATFAITTV
-393 GVDEGTTVSSGGLLT
+393 GVDSDTTVSETGLLS
-408 IAEAEDVTEIEVTA
+408 IAADEDVTTIKVTA
-422 TSKGDETNTA
+422 TSTGDNTNTA
-432 TGTYTIVPAPA
+432 EGTYTIVPAPA
-443 ESNSDSK
+443 ENNNNR

>member
-1 MATKGGNITTN
+1 MATNLKTS
-12 GTGFREGVS
+12 GTGLKS
-21 GLDILNALRSSL
+21 DINGLDVLNALRSSL
-33 PSQYATR
+33 PSQYQTR
-40 IPKATRDNLAEYGQ
+40 IPQATRENLASYGN

-92 RGDLPVGSTVEE
+92 RGDLPVGSTIEE

-109 VKAKTYVEEPAS
+109 VKAKTYAEEPES
-121 DNLGDVFAVNKPD
+121 GNLGDVFAVNKPD
-134 VKVRYHVVNSQLVYP
+134 VKVRYHIVNSQLVYP
-149 ISISKVNLL
+149 ISISKVNIL

-170 ISKVFES
+170 ISKIFES

-187 LQTKQLIQFYMNND
+187 LQTKQLIQFYMTND

-208 VEVDAV
+208 VEVSAV
-214 VDEDT
+214 TNEAT

-275 FNMEKADPASIV
+275 FNMEKADPSAIV
-287 SKVVTLDDFGDD
+287 SKVVTLDDFGDG

-359 ERPLTLTPD
+359 ERPLTITPST
-368 EATIN
+368 ATID
-373 AGETLQLE
+373 AGDTLQLE
-381 TNLPATFEIDTV
+381 TNYPATFAIITQ
-393 GVDEGTTVSSGGLLT
+393 GVDSDTTVSETGLLS
-408 IAEAEDVTEIEVTA
+408 IAEDEDVTSIKVTA
-422 TSKGDETNTA
+422 TSSGDNTNTA

-443 ESNSDSK
+443 ESNSDSR

>member
-1 MATKGGNITTN
+1 MGTN
-12 GTGFREGVS
+12 LKTAGTGLKNSVN
-21 GLDILNALRSSL
+21 GLDVLNAIRSSL
-33 PSQYATR
+33 PSQYQTR
-40 IPKATRDNLAEYGQ
+40 IPQATRENLAEYGN
-54 ALKDYPVIMNK
+54 ALRDYPVIMNK

-92 RGDLPVGSTVEE
+92 RGDLPVGSTIEE

-109 VKAKTYVEEPAS
+109 VKAKTYTEEPES
-121 DNLGDVFAVNKPD
+121 NNLGDVFAVNKPD

-149 ISISKVNLL
+149 ISISKVNIL

-187 LQTKQLIQFYMNND
+187 LQTKQLIQFYMTND
-201 SINRFYD
+201 NINRFYD
-208 VEVDAV
+208 VEVSAV
-214 VDEDT
+214 SDEAT

-224 TQIRSYSNKIEFM
+224 TQIRSYSNKLEFM

-275 FNMEKADPASIV
+275 FNMEKSDPASVV
-287 SKVVTLDDFGDD
+287 SKVVTLDDFGDG

-359 ERPLTLTPD
+359 ERPLTITPST
-368 EATIN
+368 ATIN

-381 TNLPATFEIDTV
+381 TNLPATFAITTQ
-393 GVDEGTTVSSGGLLT
+393 GVDEGTSISESGLLT
-408 IAEAEDVTEIEVTA
+408 IAEAEDVTSIVVTA
-422 TSKGDETNTA
+422 TSTGDNTNTA

-443 ESNSDSK
+443 ESDSNS

>member
-1 MATKGGNITTN
+1 MATNLKTA
-12 GTGFREGVS
+12 GTGLKNNVN
-21 GLDILNALRSSL
+21 GLDVLNAIRSSL
-33 PSQYATR
+33 PSQYQTR
-40 IPKATRDNLAEYGQ
+40 IPQATRENLAEYGN
-54 ALKDYPVIMNK
+54 ALRDYPVIMNK

-92 RGDLPVGSTVEE
+92 RGDLPVGSTIEE

-109 VKAKTYVEEPAS
+109 VKAKTYTEEPES
-121 DNLGDVFAVNKPD
+121 NNLGDVFAVNKPD

-149 ISISKVNLL
+149 ISISKVNIL

-187 LQTKQLIQFYMNND
+187 LQTKQLIQFYMTND
-201 SINRFYD
+201 NINRFYD
-208 VEVDAV
+208 VEVSAV
-214 VDEDT
+214 SDEAT
-219 AKALA
+219 AKAVA
-224 TQIRSYSNKIEFM
+224 TQIRSYSNKLEFM

-275 FNMEKADPASIV
+275 FNMEKSDPASVV
-287 SKVVTLDDFGDD
+287 SKVVTLDDFGDG

-359 ERPLTLTPD
+359 ERPLTITPST
-368 EATIN
+368 ATIN

-381 TNLPATFEIDTV
+381 TNLPATFAITTS
-393 GVDEGTTVSSGGLLT
+393 GADEGTTVSSTGLLT
-408 IAEAEDVTEIEVTA
+408 IAEAEDVTSIVVTA
-422 TSKGDETNTA
+422 TSTGDNTNTA

-443 ESNSDSK
+443 EDSNS

>member
-1 MATKGGNITTN
+1 MATKGGNITTS
-12 GTGFREGVS
+12 GTGLKAGVT
-21 GLDILNALRSSL
+21 GIDVLNALRSSL
-33 PSQYATR
+33 PSQYQTR
-40 IPKATRDNLAEYGQ
+40 IPQATRENLAEYGQ

-109 VKAKTYVEEPAS
+109 VKAKTYAEEPAS

-149 ISISKVNLL
+149 ISISKVNIL
-158 QAFNN
+158 QAFTN

-170 ISKVFES
+170 ISKIFES

-187 LQTKQLIQFYMNND
+187 LQTKQLIQFYMTND

-208 VEVDAV
+208 VEVSAV
-214 VDEDT
+214 SNEAT

-224 TQIRSYSNKIEFM
+224 TQIRAYSNKIEFM

-256 LLLNSDTEAFMD
+256 LLLNSDTEAYMD

-275 FNMEKADPASIV
+275 FNMEKADPASVV
-287 SKVVTLDDFGDD
+287 SKVVTLDDFGDGD
-299 DSTTVAILV
+299 TTTVAILV

-359 ERPLTLTPD
+359 ERPLTITPST
-368 EATIN
+368 ATID
-373 AGETLQLE
+373 AGDTLQLE
-381 TNLPATFEIDTV
+381 TNLPATFAIITQ
-393 GVDEGTTVSSGGLLT
+393 GVDSDTTVDSDGLLT
-408 IAEAEDVTEIEVTA
+408 IAEDEDVTSIKVTA
-422 TSKGDETNTA
+422 TSTGDNTNTA

-443 ESNSDSK
+443 ESNSDSR

>member
-1 MATKGGNITTN
+1 MARTSNNLKTE
-12 GTGFREGVS
+12 GTGLRAGVS
-21 GLDILNALRSSL
+21 GVDVLNAIRSAL
-33 PSQYATR
+33 PTTYASRIPVATR
-40 IPKATRDNLAEYGQ
+40 ENLAEYGQ
-54 ALKDYPVIMNK
+54 ALRDYPVIMNK
-65 WVNVLVNKIGLTVI
+65 WVNVLVNKIGITVI

-109 VKAKTYVEEPAS
+109 VKAKTYTEEPAS
-121 DNLGDVFAVNKPD
+121 DNLADVFAVNKPD
-134 VKVRYHVVNSQLVYP
+134 VKVRYHVVNSQLYYP
-149 ISISKVNLL
+149 ISISKVNIL

-170 ISKVFES
+170 LSKVFES

-187 LQTKQLIQFYMNND
+187 LQTKQLIQFYMTND

-208 VEVDAV
+208 VEVSAV
-214 VDEDT
+214 TDEDT

-224 TQIRSYSNKIEFM
+224 TTIRSYSNKIEFM

-256 LLLNSDTEAFMD
+256 LLLNTETEAFMD

-275 FNMEKADPASIV
+275 FNMEKADPSAIV
-287 SKVVTLDDFGDD
+287 NKVVTLDDFGDD
-299 DSTTVAILV
+299 DETTVAILV
-308 DRDWFMIYSQLYQM
+308 DRDWFMIYNQLYQM

-332 FNRFL
+332 YNRFL
-337 HIWKIYSTSEFAN
+337 HIWKVYSTSEFAN

-359 ERPLTLTPD
+359 ERPLTITPST
-368 EATIN
+368 ATLD
-373 AGETLQLE
+373 AGDTLQLE
-381 TNLPATFEIDTV
+381 TNYPATFAITTQ
-393 GVDEGTTVSSGGLLT
+393 GVDSDTTVSESGLLT
-408 IAEAEDVTEIEVTA
+408 IAEDEDVTSIVVTA
-422 TSKGDETNTA
+422 TSTGDNTNTA

-443 ESNSDSK
+443 ENNSDSR